1 MSLAISEYIEFG
13 EFNSKSEGF
22 YVLSRDAPTPA
33 EKLITENLHYM
44 NGILDF
50 SNITGERLY
59 EQREIGYQFLLPN
72 VSYAERKVVEN
83 KCKTLLMRPVEQ
95 RLYDTHDKGVYWLGK
110 CMSVKVT
117 DDQQRRSLTLNLDFS
132 VYPFAIKDSSDSRFA
147 DDWNSFNFDADFA
160 QPFTFTVDGS
170 IAVHLM
176 NIGESRISPMVICD
190 ATMTVS
196 SGEHTFNFS
205 PQKSTDYLFTLQ
217 KGMNDMTVRGKG
229 NIKFVLKTEVMI

>member
-33 EKLITENLHYM
+33 EKLVTENLNYM

-72 VSYAERKVVEN
+72 VSYAERKGVEN
-83 KCKTLLMRPVEQ
+83 KCKTLLMRPTEQ

-110 CMSVKVT
+110 CKSVKVT
-117 DDQQRRSLTLNLDFS
+117 DDQRRRTLTLNLDFS

-147 DDWNSFNFDADFA
+147 DDWDSFNFDTDFA
-160 QPFTFTVDGS
+160 QPFTFMVDGLL
-170 IAVHLM
+170 AVHLM
-176 NIGESRISPMVICD
+176 NMGESRISPMVMCD
-190 ATMTVS
+190 AAMTVND
-196 SGEHTFNFS
+196 GERNFNFS
-205 PQKSTDYLFTLQ
+205 PEKSTDYLFTLQ
-217 KGMNDMTVRGKG
+217 RGMNDLSVHGKG
-229 NIKFVLKTEVMI
+229 TIKFVLKAEVMI